1 MGLSTDAINRLG
13 MASDQAKAMLDSMPI
28 AYAVTYMFGTVGSA
42 LVIALLGPLLLRINL
57 PAACKDYEEKQGG
70 LKEYGGAGS
79 AWHRWETRAFQV
91 QHGGIVNGL
100 RAVEAEVADSRRASV
115 CPSRTSRRWNY
126 RRCNRGYGPSR
137 RRGSGGGRRTRCAC
151 QRLWRRSEDG

>member
-1 MGLSTDAINRLG
+1 MPQALFAAVQCIFCLVVPFGIAKFRDTIWAMLRAYTRAHKQFRLRWAFLLTPSTVVG
-13 MASDQAKAMLDSMPI
+13 MASDQAKVMLDSMPI

-79 AWHRWETRAFQV
+79 AWHRWETRAFRV

-100 RAVEAEVADSRRASV
+100 RAVEADH
-115 CPSRTSRRWNY
+115 
-126 RRCNRGYGPSR
+126 
-137 RRGSGGGRRTRCAC
+137 
-151 QRLWRRSEDG
+151 